1 MRPGLVFVGLFAVL
15 FVLYALL
22 RDSLGTLTIFLLQL
36 ALVLVVLA
44 GAGWF
49 RYSKRRKGWF
59 FFGEDGEDDE
69 DGDRPHDSDD
79 ADSEIRKAS

>member
-49 RYSKRRKGWF
+49 RYSKRHKGWF
-59 FFGEDGEDDE
+59 FFGEDDE